1 MAANSDLLSSG
12 VIARNKGRKLLLSA
26 AEVLVG
32 CTPLRP
38 KEAKGSAST
47 LPALATVA
55 LAR

>member
-1 MAANSDLLSSG
+1 MASNSDLLSSG